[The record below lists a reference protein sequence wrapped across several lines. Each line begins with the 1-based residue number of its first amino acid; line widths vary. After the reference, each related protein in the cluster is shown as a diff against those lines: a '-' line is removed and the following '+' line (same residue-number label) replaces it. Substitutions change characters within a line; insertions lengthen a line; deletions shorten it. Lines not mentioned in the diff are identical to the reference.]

1 MRKTLTVTFLLA
13 GLGLGFAPIA
23 LASDAPENRQTT
35 FARRVEQAVV
45 QGSVAKLTALRS
57 HLERG
62 GSDLYDLAYV
72 DWRTSQL
79 LPDKSKKEKRK
90 LLKQA
95 QQHLDQLLETDS
107 KNAEAHALHGSVIGE
122 QITGMWSGMRL
133 GRKSKKSLDRALE
146 LGPDNPRIALQ
157 RGISFFFT
165 PKSFGGG
172 LPKAEKELRRAL
184 DLFAREPS
192 EKPWPNWGHVDVLV
206 WLGQTLVKAG
216 KPQEARAS
224 YEAAL
229 KLEPAH
235 TWVRNELLPALDDA
249 AKRK

>member
-1 MRKTLTVTFLLA
+1 MQKRLTLLSVSVALCVS
-13 GLGLGFAPIA
+13 APA
-23 LASDAPENRQTT
+23 LASKASPDPDAT
-35 FARRVEQAVV
+35 FATRAKNAVV
-45 QGSVAKLTALRS
+45 QGSVAKLEALRS
-57 HLERG
+57 NLER
-62 GSDLYDLAYV
+62 SDQNDRYNLAYI

-79 LPDKSKKEKRK
+79 LPHRAKKEKRK
-90 LLKQA
+90 LLKRA
-95 QQHLDQLLETDS
+95 QQQLDQLLETDS
-107 KNAEAHALHGSVIGE
+107 GNAEAHALHGSVIGE

-172 LPKAEKELRRAL
+172 LPKAEQELKRARN
-184 DLFAREPS
+184 LFAREPS
-192 EKPWPNWGHVDVLV
+192 EKPWPNWGQVDVLA
-206 WLGQTLVKAG
+206 WLGQTLAKVG
-216 KPQEARAS
+216 KPEEARAS

-235 TWVRNELLPALDDA
+235 KWVRDELLPRLDDP